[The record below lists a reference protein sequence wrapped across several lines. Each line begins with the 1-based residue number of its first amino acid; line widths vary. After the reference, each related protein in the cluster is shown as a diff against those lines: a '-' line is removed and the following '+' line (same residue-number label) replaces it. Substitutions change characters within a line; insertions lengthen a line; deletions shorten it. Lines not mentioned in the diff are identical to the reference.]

1 MPKVLIV
8 DDDPAMT
15 LALAIRLRAAAF
27 EVLTSNSAHEASP
40 IAVRQRPDVILL
52 DIDMPSFSGLEFH
65 ECLRNSERARTIPVI
80 YISGVD
86 SDTYR
91 RVALQQGARGFV
103 SKPFDMPKLLAVI
116 QAAIGT
122 SGATLASA

>member
-1 MPKVLIV
+1 MP
-8 DDDPAMT
+8 
-15 LALAIRLRAAAF
+15 
-27 EVLTSNSAHEASP
+27 N
-40 IAVRQRPDVILL
+40 
-52 DIDMPSFSGLEFH
+52 FSGLEFH
-65 ECLRNSERARTIPVI
+65 ECLRHSERARTIPVI
-80 YISGVD
+80 YISGVE